1 MIETST
7 PTTTAITASVED
19 TPPVDA
25 PLPSAKD
32 SRRVRDQAWC
42 IVAIREMSVKIRDRG
57 FLISTLVMLALLLG
71 TLGAQVVIGASQS
84 KVSVAAVGTES
95 GTVIKQA
102 VALAGQAGESAKI
115 IWKPMASD
123 AAVKAAV
130 LSNQVD
136 AGLEATPDGW
146 RLIGKTDRKPVAA
159 IWIGAAVQQSALV
172 RNAAAAGT
180 TPADLARG
188 GSLKYTLLSPGN
200 TPQVVAKGTTTA
212 FGLLFSMMALLLGGS
227 LATSIVEEK
236 QSRIV
241 EIIAS
246 SIRLR
251 DLLLGKIVGNTLMA
265 LGQMM
270 VFAVFGVIG
279 LLAMGKSDILKQIT
293 PGLGW
298 FFLFYVVGIAVLACI
313 FAAAGSMSGRIEDI
327 QSTTTPVT
335 AVLMV
340 VLVASITASGTFLTV
355 LSFVPLAS
363 TITMPG
369 RIVAGDTSWWEPVA
383 SLLIS
388 LVAAAFIILV
398 SERIYRRALMQTGGK
413 LSMRQALKLTD

>member
-1 MIETST
+1 MIESST
-7 PTTTAITASVED
+7 PTNTGITASVED

-25 PLPSAKD
+25 PQTSAKD

-42 IVAIREMSVKIRDRG
+42 IVAVREMSVKIRDRG

-71 TLGAQVVIGASQS
+71 TLGAQVAIGASQA
-84 KVSVAAVGTES
+84 KVTVAAVGTES
-95 GTVIKQA
+95 GTMIKQA
-102 VALAGQAGESAKI
+102 VALAGQAGESVKI
-115 IWKPMASD
+115 TWKPMASG
-123 AAVKAAV
+123 AAVTAAV
-130 LSNQVD
+130 LSEEVD

-146 RLIGKTDRKPVAA
+146 RLMGKTDRKPVAA
-159 IWIGAAVQQSALV
+159 IWIGAAVQQAALV

-188 GSLKYTLLSPGN
+188 GSLKYTLLSPDN

-265 LGQMM
+265 LGQMV

-279 LLAMGKSDILKQIT
+279 LLAMGESDILKQIT

-298 FFLFYVVGIAVLACI
+298 FFLFYGVGIAVLACI

-355 LSFVPLAS
+355 LSFLPLAS

-369 RIVAGDTSWWEPVA
+369 RIVAGDTLWWEPVA

-388 LVAAAFIILV
+388 LVAAGFVILV

-413 LSMRQALKLTD
+413 LSMRQALKLKD

>member
-1 MIETST
+1 
-7 PTTTAITASVED
+7 
-19 TPPVDA
+19 
-25 PLPSAKD
+25 
-32 SRRVRDQAWC
+32 
-42 IVAIREMSVKIRDRG
+42 MSVKIRDRG

-71 TLGAQVVIGASQS
+71 TLGAEVVIGASQA
-84 KVSVAAVGTES
+84 KVTVAAVGTDG
-95 GTVIKQA
+95 GTVIKQS
-102 VALAGQAGESAKI
+102 VALAGQAGESVKI
-115 IWKPMASD
+115 TWEPMASD
-123 AAVKAAV
+123 AAVKAAI
-130 LSNQVD
+130 LSDQVD

-146 RLIGKTDRKPVAA
+146 TLIGKTDKKSTAA

-188 GSLKYTLLSPGN
+188 GSLKYTLLSPDK
-200 TPQVVAKGTTTA
+200 TPQVVAKGTTFA
-212 FGLLFSMMALLLGGS
+212 FGFMFSFMAMLLGGS

-265 LGQMM
+265 LAQMA
-270 VFAVFGVIG
+270 VFAAFGVIG

-298 FFLFYVVGIAVLACI
+298 FFLFYGVGIAVLACI
-313 FAAAGSMSGRIEDI
+313 FAAAGAMSGRIEDI
-327 QSTTTPVT
+327 TSTTTPVT
-335 AVLMV
+335 AVVMV
-340 VLVASITASGTFLTV
+340 VLFASITASGTFLTV
-355 LSFVPLAS
+355 LPFLPLSS

-388 LVAAAFIILV
+388 LVAAGFVILV
-398 SERIYRRALMQTGGK
+398 SERIYRRALMQTRGK